1 MTPSPIPNPKPMDL
15 QDFIIARLQEGD
27 SKPRS
32 AAEIL
37 ACRVEETG
45 LDSLD
50 LMHLIMA
57 VEETYGIS
65 IDDGILRSG
74 MTVAEFISAVRK
86 CPPAAPQG

>member
-1 MTPSPIPNPKPMDL
+1 MDL
-15 QDFIIARLQEGD
+15 QDFVIARLQEGE
-27 SKPRS
+27 SSPRS
-32 AAEIL
+32 AEQL
-37 ACRVEETG
+37 LGCRFEDTG

-74 MTVAEFISAVRK
+74 MTVAEFIAAVRK
-86 CPPAAPQG
+86 CPPSAPQS

>member
-1 MTPSPIPNPKPMDL
+1 MDL
-15 QDFIIARLQEGD
+15 QDFIVARLQEGE
-27 SKPRS
+27 SNPRS

-37 ACRVEETG
+37 ASRVEDTG

-57 VEETYGIS
+57 VEETYGVS

-74 MTVAEFISAVRK
+74 MTVAEFIAAVRK
-86 CPPAAPQG
+86 CPPGPPTPPVR

>member
-1 MTPSPIPNPKPMDL
+1 MDL
-15 QDFIIARLQEGD
+15 QDFIVARLQEGE
-27 SKPRS
+27 SNPRS
-32 AAEIL
+32 AEELL

-74 MTVAEFISAVRK
+74 MTIAEFIAAVRQ
-86 CPPAAPQG
+86 CPPTSPQG